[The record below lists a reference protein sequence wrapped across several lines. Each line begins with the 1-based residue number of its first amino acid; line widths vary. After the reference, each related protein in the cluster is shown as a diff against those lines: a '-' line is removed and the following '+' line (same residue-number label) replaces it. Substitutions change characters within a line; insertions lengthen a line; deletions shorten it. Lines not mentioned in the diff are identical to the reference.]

1 MCCVCLRP
9 NISLDVNS
17 IGSSSIVPLIGLRGR
32 PSIDEDF
39 LHLHPKKSIAESK
52 EVGESDTFIVCATID
67 GIVEG
72 QKWRY
77 PSLIEKKIII
87 VMVEK
92 ITILNF
98 SPLVV

>member
-1 MCCVCLRP
+1 
-9 NISLDVNS
+9 LDVNS

-67 GIVEG
+67 GIAEG

-77 PSLIEKKIII
+77 ASLIEKKLSLSWWKK
-87 VMVEK
+87 V
-92 ITILNF
+92 LF
-98 SPLVV
+98 